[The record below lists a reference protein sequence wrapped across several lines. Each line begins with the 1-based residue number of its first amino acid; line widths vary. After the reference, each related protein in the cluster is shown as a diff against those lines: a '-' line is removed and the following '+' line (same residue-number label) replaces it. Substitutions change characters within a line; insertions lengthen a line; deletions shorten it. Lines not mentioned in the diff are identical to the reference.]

1 MDTRIMDKPA
11 KLFGKAAEWEEWSE
25 CDAECESEVC
35 HWDNWRCFATDEF
48 ELYDQVGNGSCQT
61 RRKLRNSL
69 VWEIE
74 NASLRGVCLAR
85 MRLRA

>member
-1 MDTRIMDKPA
+1 MLESLSGDLHGGTGCEATGCRREL
-11 KLFGKAAEWEEWSE
+11 LFDSE

-35 HWDNWRCFATDEF
+35 HWDNWRCFGTDEF

-69 VWEIE
+69 V
-74 NASLRGVCLAR
+74 
-85 MRLRA
+85 